1 MPLLLLLCPL
11 VLWAQQQDGIEGLR
25 MAPRANVVSYEDEN
39 AIEKLRYE
47 QSPNYLP
54 LDAGWTEEEAEGRKA
69 WSQQY
74 DIPKEWRGSRIFV
87 RLHLSPGYGFYVGGK
102 LIGVSHDA
110 VAATEFD
117 ISGQL
122 RYGKSETFA
131 VRFVAEDEGRFLESP
146 TDAEGITGSC
156 VMLLKPLLNVQDYAI
171 STTYSPADQSGEYS
185 LDADL
190 FNAKKKGRA
199 FLEVEIW
206 DPQGHQVDKTGKWVF
221 FGKRSEASQLITS
234 TLPKVQPWNAEVP
247 RLYTM
252 VVRLY
257 DEHMELQDIVG
268 TRFGFRSISLADG
281 FLLNGRPITF
291 RGITVLTPMDVT
303 TAQDVQVIRTRL
315 SQMKQ
320 QNINAIRTVGGGPA
334 PARFYELCDELGFYV
349 VCDANIFPQSTMGHV
364 VAADNEFADLFGDRM
379 RNMYGEYKNHTSI
392 VAWSLGECSDNGVC
406 LTAAYQT
413 LKQLD
418 KERPVLCAGAQF
430 ADNTDIICPIQAD
443 LDMLRQYRGKNLSR
457 PLLMLSYGST
467 VGNGFGGMSPLWQM
481 VVDHRMIQGGFF
493 SCDNW
498 EAFSQLPYLAE
509 LKYLYRPFDVRVS
522 SISTD
527 AAEFSVTNRCDFRQL
542 SDYRLDYVV
551 CSSLKPHIVEG
562 DVSFSLQPGEI
573 KPVKLKT
580 PKLNLYTGEE
590 LFLQFTLRQRS
601 NAPAVPKNTVLYTA
615 QFPLPSDNQPKQ
627 VLADVAS
634 QPLTIEKDSTGLV
647 HIYNNNISI
656 IFSDSLGCIT
666 SVSRQ
671 GQPLVTGPLQ
681 LDFMRDPTPSDHMD
695 PNGLRQWN
703 RYERGNMEC
712 QVVATNCR
720 SIDPNTVG
728 IDVMLQYSAPQLPAA
743 FSVRQTYMVCQTGDI
758 LLKNDI
764 SVSPQLKSV
773 ARVGMRMGVSP
784 QLTVAEWMGRDVE
797 SYSDRRGAGR
807 ITENRLPVA
816 DMARRYAQQQ
826 ESGNRTEVRWAALRN
841 ESVGLYVDLID
852 TLCQFSLQ
860 EGLLHVDYRSTGIGG
875 AYGGINL
882 DEASLVK
889 DHRYQFTFHL
899 RAFDCQEN
907 DAHDFRRIIYPQVV
921 SSMLDMPAISRSRE
935 RFDAPMLVS
944 ITHPVRDA
952 ELRYTLDGTMPT
964 ERSPRY
970 TKPFA
975 IQGST
980 LVRARAFKKGS
991 VASFVSEQHFAF
1003 DYIESCTFAHK
1014 PNTPYNKNVD
1024 KTLID
1029 GEKGDVNDLS
1039 RGWLGFSAYDMQADL
1054 RLGKAISVG
1063 TVTIRFAHVPDAWVF
1078 APAECYVSVSS
1089 DGETYSRPVAATI
1102 SYDPAAESMNTT
1114 QLQAIV
1120 VPVNQSEVRFV
1131 RVLAKPIDRIPV
1143 WHRAKG
1149 LNPWLMLDE
1158 ITIEEIPQQK

>member
-11 VLWAQQQDGIEGLR
+11 MTWAQQQDGIEGLR
-25 MAPRANVVSYEDEN
+25 MAPRANVVTYEDEN

-47 QSPNYLP
+47 QSPYYLP
-54 LDAGWTEEEAEGRKA
+54 LDDGWTEEAAAGRKA

-74 DIPKEWRGSRIFV
+74 VIPKDWRDSRIFV
-87 RLHLSPGYGFYVGGK
+87 RLHLSPGYGFYIGDK

-122 RYGKSETFA
+122 RFGKTETFA
-131 VRFVAEDEGRFLESP
+131 VRFVAEDDGRLLESP
-146 TDAEGITGSC
+146 ADEEGLTGSC
-156 VMLLKPLLNVQDYAI
+156 AVLLKPLYNVQDYAI
-171 STTYSPADQSGEYS
+171 ATSYSSADQSGEYT

-221 FGKRSEASQLITS
+221 FGKRSEASQQIS
-234 TLPKVQPWNAEVP
+234 ATLPKVQAWNAEAP

-252 VVRLY
+252 VIRMY
-257 DEHMELQDIVG
+257 DEYMTLQDIVG
-268 TRFGFRSISLADG
+268 TRFGFRTLSTADG
-281 FLLNGRPITF
+281 FTLNGRPITF
-291 RGITVLTPMDVT
+291 RGITVLTPLAMST
-303 TAQDVQVIRTRL
+303 PQEVQAVRARL
-315 SQMKQ
+315 VQMKQ
-320 QNINAIRTVGGGPA
+320 QNINAVRTLGGGPA

-349 VCDANIFPQSTMGHV
+349 VCDANLFPQSTMGHV
-364 VAADNEFADLFGDRM
+364 VAADNEYSDLFCDRM
-379 RNMYGEYKNHTSI
+379 RSMYGEYKNHPSI
-392 VAWSLGECSDNGVC
+392 VAWSLGECLDNGVC

-418 KERPVLCAGAQF
+418 KERPVLCAAAQY

-443 LDMLRQYRGKNLSR
+443 IDQLRQYRAKNLSR
-457 PLLMLSYGST
+457 PLLMLSYGSA

-481 VVDHRMIQGGFF
+481 VCDHRMIQGGFF
-493 SCDNW
+493 LCDDW
-498 EAFSQLPYLAE
+498 ASFAQMPYLAE
-509 LKYLYRPFDVRVS
+509 LKHLYRPFDVCLT
-522 SISTD
+522 STAVD

-551 CSSLKPHIVEG
+551 CSSLKPHVVEG
-562 DVSFSLQPGEI
+562 DVSFSLQPGES
-573 KPVKLKT
+573 KPVKLKI

-601 NAPAVPKNTVLYTA
+601 NTPAVPKNTVLYTA
-615 QFPLPSDNQPKQ
+615 QFPLPSDNSPRQ
-627 VLADVAS
+627 VLADVAP
-634 QPLTIEKDSTGLV
+634 QPLVMEKDSAGLV

-656 IFSDSLGCIT
+656 VFSDSLGCIT

-671 GQPLVTGPLQ
+671 GQPLVTQPLQ
-681 LDFMRDPTPSDHMD
+681 LNFMRDPTPSDHMD

-703 RYERGNMEC
+703 RYERGQMDC
-712 QVVATNCR
+712 QVVATSCR
-720 SIDPNTVG
+720 PIDDHTIG
-728 IDVMLQYSAPQLPAA
+728 IDVMLLYSTPQLPAA
-743 FSVRQTYMVCQTGDI
+743 FSVRQTYMVLQSGDI
-758 LLKNDI
+758 LMKNDVV
-764 SVSPQLKSV
+764 VSPQLKSV

-807 ITENRLPVA
+807 ITENRCPVT
-816 DMARRYAQQQ
+816 DLARRYSQQQ
-826 ESGNRTEVRWAALRN
+826 ESGNHTEVRWAALHN
-841 ESVGLYVDLID
+841 EQVGLYADIID

-860 EGLLHVDYRSTGIGG
+860 EGMLNIDYRSTGIGG

-882 DEASLVK
+882 DESALVK
-889 DHRYQFTFHL
+889 DRRYQFTIHL
-899 RAFDCQEN
+899 RAYDCLEN
-907 DAHDFRRIIYPQVV
+907 DAHDFRRIIYPKVV
-921 SSMLDMPAISRSRE
+921 SSMLDMPVITRGRE

-944 ITHPVRDA
+944 VTHPMGGV
-952 ELRYTLDGTMPT
+952 ELRYTLDGSLPT
-964 ERSPRY
+964 ERSALY

-980 LVRARAFKKGS
+980 VVRARAFKKGC
-991 VASFVSEQHFAF
+991 VASFVAEQHFAF
-1003 DYIESCTFAHK
+1003 DYVESCTFAHK
-1014 PNTPYNKNVD
+1014 PNTPYNKNAD
-1024 KTLID
+1024 RALID

-1039 RGWLGFSAYDMQADL
+1039 HGWLGFSAYGMQADL
-1054 RLGKAISVG
+1054 RLGKAIMVNS
-1063 TVTIRFAHVPDAWVF
+1063 VTIRFAHVPDAWVF

-1089 DGETYSRPVAATI
+1089 DGENYSRPVAAVIT
-1102 SYDPAAESMNTT
+1102 YDPAAEAMNTT
-1114 QLQAIV
+1114 QLQTLTI
-1120 VPVNQSEVRFV
+1120 PVGRSDVRFV
-1131 RVLAKPIDRIPV
+1131 RVQAKPIDRIPA

-1158 ITIEEIPQQK
+1158 ISVEEESSH